1 MTLADY
7 FLENER
13 QVLWHPERNLPLRP
27 EELSPGSHRRVW
39 WQCVSGHSW
48 QAQVYSVTI
57 IGSGCPC
64 CSGLK
69 PIPGQTDLGTQRP
82 DIARYW
88 DGERNAPLTPRDVTS
103 GSKTKVWWRCASGHS
118 WRAKVYSV
126 VLDGCFCPYC
136 AGKKVISGKTDI
148 VTVRPEIA
156 AQWDYEKNGN
166 LDIAKVLPSSHEK
179 YWWRCQ
185 LGHSWQAAP
194 FSRTKERGSG
204 CPYCTGRKVLPGF
217 NDLATKKPGLAEE
230 WYQTLNG
237 DLKPTDV
244 TPGSNKKVWWRC
256 SEHHVWQAAIYARAK
271 KNGTSCP
278 ICAGTVKQK
287 KPPIKLHLRTAAPTG
302 AAISAPQ
309 K

>member
-1 MTLADY
+1 MPIFCQTEPVRLKNGEKILRLLPRISHNQHYVVLGRGGGAGMTLADY

-103 GSKTKVWWRCASGHS
+103 VNWNMVLRKNRRCRRPWR
-118 WRAKVYSV
+118 
-126 VLDGCFCPYC
+126 
-136 AGKKVISGKTDI
+136 
-148 VTVRPEIA
+148 
-156 AQWDYEKNGN
+156 
-166 LDIAKVLPSSHEK
+166 
-179 YWWRCQ
+179 
-185 LGHSWQAAP
+185 
-194 FSRTKERGSG
+194 
-204 CPYCTGRKVLPGF
+204 
-217 NDLATKKPGLAEE
+217 
-230 WYQTLNG
+230 
-237 DLKPTDV
+237 
-244 TPGSNKKVWWRC
+244 
-256 SEHHVWQAAIYARAK
+256 
-271 KNGTSCP
+271 
-278 ICAGTVKQK
+278 
-287 KPPIKLHLRTAAPTG
+287 
-302 AAISAPQ
+302 
-309 K
+309 